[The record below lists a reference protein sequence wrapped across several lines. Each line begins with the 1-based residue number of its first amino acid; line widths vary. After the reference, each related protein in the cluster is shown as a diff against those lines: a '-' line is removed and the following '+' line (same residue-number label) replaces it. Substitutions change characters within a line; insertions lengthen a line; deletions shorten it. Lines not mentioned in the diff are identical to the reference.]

1 MRKSLQTGLLAL
13 VLTLLTSGQLAA
25 QERPRA
31 AIAPQAYGFDVEN
44 QPDVLIGAEAAP
56 DFMHEVVMVCGE
68 IEEAY
73 FERSDMLFSDSS
85 AFAGQRNT
93 FLYFDKPKGEHDFVA
108 VVHGTVRKDL
118 AGRPESL
125 KGHRACVFGKISRY
139 RGRAAMRIIRAE
151 QLSTLDPAELEASD
165 GSDPED

>member
-1 MRKSLQTGLLAL
+1 MREFRLTRLL
-13 VLTLLTSGQLAA
+13 VLGITLLVSGGLSA

-31 AIAPQAYGFDVEN
+31 AIAPQAFGFDVEN

-68 IEEAY
+68 VADAY
-73 FERSDMLFSDSS
+73 FERSDMLFSNSRQFS
-85 AFAGQRNT
+85 GQRNT

-108 VVHGTVRKDL
+108 IVHGTVRKDL
-118 AGRPESL
+118 PGKPETL
-125 KGHRACVFGKISRY
+125 KGHRACVFGQISKY
-139 RGRAAMRIIRAE
+139 RQRAAMRIVRSE

-165 GSDPED
+165 SNDPED